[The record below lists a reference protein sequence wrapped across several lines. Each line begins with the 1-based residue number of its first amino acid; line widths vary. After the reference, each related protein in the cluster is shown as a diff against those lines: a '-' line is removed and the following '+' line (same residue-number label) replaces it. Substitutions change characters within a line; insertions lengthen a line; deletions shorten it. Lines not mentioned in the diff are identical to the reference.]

1 MDDAVSYAF
10 ACKWENKSYPSIILG
25 VIPKLLP
32 VLPVLLEMPHLGR
45 RAAEVGLK
53 RAAPFMQLL
62 GLWPSAGP
70 NAPTS
75 KGQ

>member
-32 VLPVLLEMPHLGR
+32 VSPFSWRCLTWAGER
-45 RAAEVGLK
+45 RKWV
-53 RAAPFMQLL
+53 
-62 GLWPSAGP
+62 
-70 NAPTS
+70 
-75 KGQ
+75 